1 MFSNL
6 FLSPLLKNNIDLL
19 KKGHLSNSFSDKTV
33 FSAVREQLGGKVRLI
48 FAENT
53 QIPNSQLN
61 AIRVALSSQVIPY
74 YNFDYVFG
82 WTLLASSFDY
92 ENRDYTLA
100 GSPIGHLE
108 VKLRNS
114 NISPLKVQDE
124 PYPRGELLIR
134 SLGLSSNVELTED
147 GWYPTNTFFEMENSG
162 AFKYLG
168 NTFELIPTDGPNS
181 PDFMAPVSAHY
192 LSNRYVLDVK
202 LEHLPHNAL
211 PVVDFDMS
219 LSGLASTARYQGLRL
234 KVIPRVEALPGLVQ
248 AQYKLTDGS
257 GLPAVEELLL
267 EELIHIA
274 REKKLPRALWPSRV
288 KLITLEDAV
297 GHI

>member
-1 MFSNL
+1 MVLYCLQNQVKYCPIPLETNPIDHDETPFHHLFTHLEKFKPSVLQLSQPVLAHIHFHLKINTYKTSMFSNL
-6 FLSPLLKNNIDLL
+6 FLSPLLKNNVDLL

-61 AIRVALSSQVIPY
+61 TIRVALSSQIIPY
-74 YNFDYVFG
+74 YNFDYLFG
-82 WTLLASSFDY
+82 WTFLASSFDY
-92 ENRDYTLA
+92 ENRDYALA

-114 NISPLKVQDE
+114 SVSPLKVQDE

-168 NTFELIPTDGPNS
+168 TTF
-181 PDFMAPVSAHY
+181 VS
-192 LSNRYVLDVK
+192 
-202 LEHLPHNAL
+202 
-211 PVVDFDMS
+211 
-219 LSGLASTARYQGLRL
+219 
-234 KVIPRVEALPGLVQ
+234 
-248 AQYKLTDGS
+248 
-257 GLPAVEELLL
+257 
-267 EELIHIA
+267 
-274 REKKLPRALWPSRV
+274 
-288 KLITLEDAV
+288 
-297 GHI
+297 